1 VNEVPPDPGR
11 DDEVDDLYRRASALD
26 SSRPSESVRRAVLDH
41 AAQLAAQRLPET
53 GPVKIDFTRPAANH
67 PWRRPA
73 IFGTLAAAALAGL
86 MVAPQFLT
94 PRAPITPVS
103 APVVVS
109 RPQSA
114 AAPPAPA
121 PTLAQNEGQLQD
133 RMFKR
138 RSAPPSAE
146 AKNNLEPRA
155 GDQTGASTAEPA
167 AEMAANDVPAKKTR
181 SSADAPSM
189 AKTPSSAAA
198 PSSATAQSSPAA
210 PSSAAAL
217 SAAGARSMATAQSA
231 DKAQS
236 TDNVQNAPGP
246 QDAAMAQTSVSA
258 NGGRKSEARRT
269 EGVTVGMSALS
280 APPHAAAPMAGAAR
294 LADPATE
301 LRRAAEIGDLTAL
314 QLLVDKHPE
323 IDARDPS
330 GRTALMMATLHG
342 QAEAVE
348 VLLAHGAD
356 PNAADARGTTP
367 LQAAIA
373 GAQPAIAAALR
384 RAGAQ

>member
-86 MVAPQFLT
+86 IVAPQFLT

-103 APVVVS
+103 AP
-109 RPQSA
+109 
-114 AAPPAPA
+114 
-121 PTLAQNEGQLQD
+121 TLAQNEGQSQD

-138 RSAPPSAE
+138 ESAPPSAE

-155 GDQTGASTAEPA
+155 GDQTGASSAKPA
-167 AEMAANDVPAKKTR
+167 AEMAANDVPARKTR

-189 AKTPSSAAA
+189 AKTQSLAA
-198 PSSATAQSSPAA
+198 TQ
-210 PSSAAAL
+210 
-217 SAAGARSMATAQSA
+217 SAAGARSSATAQSA

-236 TDNVQNAPGP
+236 TDNVQSAPSP
-246 QDAAMAQTSVSA
+246 QDAATAQNSPTAS
-258 NGGRKSEARRT
+258 GGLKTDARRM
-269 EGVTVGMSALS
+269 EGVTAGMSALS
-280 APPHAAAPMAGAAR
+280 APPHAAAPMAGAGR
-294 LADPATE
+294 LADPAAE
-301 LRRAAEIGDLTAL
+301 LRRAAEIGDLNSL

-342 QAEAVE
+342 QAQAVE

-373 GAQPAIAAALR
+373 GAQPVIAAALR